1 MLPFMRILSPWI
13 ALHFLFQLAAIIR
26 NRTREEYKETL
37 MSFLEKTQLQL
48 IALGIQIDTINLNK
62 EFVTKLMV
70 MKEEVTEVLMKE
82 KKTMEDEDVL
92 QPDKFRRPLHQHKV
106 FYSDCVFCVR
116 LKALEDKVQSVFD
129 LLEEVK
135 SQQKYQ
141 TETDLKSLVNTD
153 SGIISIDHQALNSNK
168 LKHFL

>member
-70 MKEEVTEVLMKE
+70 MKEEVTEVLIKE

-92 QPDKFRRPLHQHKV
+92 
-106 FYSDCVFCVR
+106 
-116 LKALEDKVQSVFD
+116 
-129 LLEEVK
+129 
-135 SQQKYQ
+135 
-141 TETDLKSLVNTD
+141 
-153 SGIISIDHQALNSNK
+153 
-168 LKHFL
+168 